1 MKIEDLLQKIMLKVC
16 RIARYTENYAEL
28 KFCTDINV
36 IELKATKKNLEQFKR
51 FNFQK
56 TIDLDDETAI
66 DDLQEAVS
74 FLEKLEGSEKN
85 ND

>member
-1 MKIEDLLQKIMLKVC
+1 MTIEELLQKIMLKVY

-28 KFCTDINV
+28 KFCTNV
-36 IELKATKKNLEQFKR
+36 NAIEIKATKKNLEQFKR
-51 FNFQK
+51 FNFEK

-66 DDLQEAVS
+66 DDLQEAIN
-74 FLEKLEGSEKN
+74 FLEKLEGREQN